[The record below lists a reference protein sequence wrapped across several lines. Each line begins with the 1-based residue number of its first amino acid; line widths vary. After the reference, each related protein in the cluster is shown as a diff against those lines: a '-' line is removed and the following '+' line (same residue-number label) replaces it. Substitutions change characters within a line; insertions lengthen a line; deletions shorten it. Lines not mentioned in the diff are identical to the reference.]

1 MDPFL
6 NNGFTIRKDVTY
18 GEYGNST
25 EINNPTYV
33 NTTTKEIPIEYYF
46 NQPNLENNNNS
57 YNTTYL
63 SGTSKVHNNEFN
75 NYS

>member
-1 MDPFL
+1 MQEIILFLMDPFL

-33 NTTTKEIPIEYYF
+33 NTTSEDLKM
-46 NQPNLENNNNS
+46 
-57 YNTTYL
+57 
-63 SGTSKVHNNEFN
+63 SGTRPVRDMSCINVR
-75 NYS
+75 